1 MNENQTKSDKPSKQ
15 NPVVSRNAI
24 KHGILATTHSEYD
37 DLKPQEV
44 YDMLAEEF
52 GKPPPEKSSSN
63 WRHKATSAFSRAST
77 TYMLDGIRLMEVAQR
92 AGELFK
98 VMTKDEK
105 REILKLTL
113 SNPRVVNG
121 SVEYDYKKPF
131 SMFVNVTKIE
141 KWRSRWDE
149 YRTWCFEELA
159 A

>member
-1 MNENQTKSDKPSKQ
+1 
-15 NPVVSRNAI
+15 
-24 KHGILATTHSEYD
+24 
-37 DLKPQEV
+37 
-44 YDMLAEEF
+44 
-52 GKPPPEKSSSN
+52 
-63 WRHKATSAFSRAST
+63 
-77 TYMLDGIRLMEVAQR
+77 MLDGIRLMEVTQR